1 GRFRC
6 RPRQQLRRDQGRRER
21 HALEGRHDRRDR
33 VLLAGVPVRDRLGG
47 HGRRL
52 DLADAAEGGHLHAH
66 HQRPARLPEGRRH
79 SLQHA
84 VRQFRRSLLVLE
96 RGHHARL
103 PREVLARLPLLGHE
117 PAGQCRR
124 QRLVQGPD
132 LPVRRAL
139 RGDPEVHLLSRRE
152 QASISEEPPTG
163 APFVWGAEGRN
174 GAIGQ
179 IEKLVPQPQDAVA
192 FGFLTLNEEPMRS
205 STKSISEPE
214 RYSSDTGSTS
224 TRAPSRSITRSSGS
238 EAGTRSNL
246 YWKPE
251 QPPPS
256 TLTRRSGVPGSPATI
271 SAMRRAARSDTVTGW
286 VMLHPSA
293 ATRLPSRPFLV

>member
-1 GRFRC
+1 LG
-6 RPRQQLRRDQGRRER
+6 GRRIIK
-21 HALEGRHDRRDR
+21 DIT
-33 VLLAGVPVRDRLGG
+33 
-47 HGRRL
+47 
-52 DLADAAEGGHLHAH
+52 DAAEGGHLHAN

-79 SLQHA
+79 SLPHA
-84 VRQFRRSLLVLE
+84 VRQLRRSLLVLE

-103 PREVLARLPLLGHE
+103 PREVLARLPVLGHE
-117 PAGQCRR
+117 PAGERRR

-132 LPVRRAL
+132 LPVRRAF

-152 QASISEEPPTG
+152 QASISEEPPKRG
-163 APFVWGAEGRN
+163 LLLFWGAEGRN
-174 GAIGQ
+174 GARGQ

-192 FGFLTLNEEPMRS
+192 LGFFTLKDEPMRS